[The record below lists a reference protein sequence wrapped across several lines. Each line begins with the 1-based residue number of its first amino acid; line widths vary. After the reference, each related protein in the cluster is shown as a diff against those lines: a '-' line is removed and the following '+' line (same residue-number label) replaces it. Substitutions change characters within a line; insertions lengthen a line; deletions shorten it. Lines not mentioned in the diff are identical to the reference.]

1 MNRTELARIANAMVA
16 NNKGIL
22 SADESTGTIKKR
34 LDAIK
39 LVKAWGGT
47 TASFGAG
54 QKEFARRARLN
65 GLATT
70 GRYSADQEK
79 QAA

>member
-1 MNRTELARIANAMVA
+1 MTAL
-16 NNKGIL
+16 K
-22 SADESTGTIKKR
+22 T
-34 LDAIK
+34 
-39 LVKAWGGT
+39 WGGL
-47 TASFGAG
+47 GGELRAG

-70 GRYSADQEK
+70 GRYAPDMES